1 MVVSNYLI
9 HVRGV
14 LFELGLVHSL
24 SLAQGI
30 AGRVVGALRFA
41 VHKQS
46 AYGREQFVNEI
57 HFVFENAWSFQIS
70 FILASWLRRS
80 RASGN
85 QLNFGG
91 LTSPNGRGVIAPCWG

>member
-1 MVVSNYLI
+1 MVVSNYFI
-9 HVRGV
+9 YVCGV
-14 LFELGLVHSL
+14 LFELGHVHSL

-57 HFVFENAWSFQIS
+57 HFVTENACFFSDQFY
-70 FILASWLRRS
+70 FGAWLRRS
-80 RASGN
+80 WASGN

-91 LTSPNGRGVIAPCWG
+91 LTSPNGRGGIAFCFG